1 MNDLNELKIEEQI
14 IDPVEEINEDDLFVH
29 VELDEKESEKLA
41 AEPYSYWKSV
51 FRIFIKKPAAIIALV
66 SFVLFILSIIV
77 IPMFT
82 PEGWL
87 DSNMTINNLAPSW
100 EHLFGTDQTGRDL
113 FFLVMKGARKSIYLA
128 LITSSICLVVGTLF
142 GLVWGFFR
150 RLDPIFVELYNLIS
164 NIPSLLIYLL
174 LSKVFSKAFPNTTP
188 EMRLIIAL
196 SLLGWIGLARF
207 IRNQVL
213 IINNRDYNV
222 ASKTLGTPPFRIMI
236 KNLLPYIL
244 AVIITEA
251 SLMIPGMVS
260 SEVSMSYFGVGL
272 DSAAVSIGAVLQ
284 LGMTNF
290 IEYPWQLLA
299 PAGILAWIIFTFF
312 LLGLALS
319 DALDPKKHR

>member
-1 MNDLNELKIEEQI
+1 M
-14 IDPVEEINEDDLFVH
+14 
-29 VELDEKESEKLA
+29 
-41 AEPYSYWKSV
+41 
-51 FRIFIKKPAAIIALV
+51 
-66 SFVLFILSIIV
+66 
-77 IPMFT
+77 
-82 PEGWL
+82 
-87 DSNMTINNLAPSW
+87 
-100 EHLFGTDQTGRDL
+100 
-113 FFLVMKGARKSIYLA
+113 
-128 LITSSICLVVGTLF
+128 
-142 GLVWGFFR
+142 
-150 RLDPIFVELYNLIS
+150 
-164 NIPSLLIYLL
+164 
-174 LSKVFSKAFPNTTP
+174 FSKAFPNTTA

-290 IEYPWQLLA
+290 IQYPWQLLA